1 MREIDCRGLNCPEP
15 VLKTKEA
22 LMKNPGATLEVIVD
36 NETAREN
43 VLRFARKQGRTVQW
57 KQKEDFYQIYIS
69 GSDQTDKITANEVI
83 ISDKI
88 ADRGAVLLVS
98 TDQLGQG
105 SSELGNLL
113 MRNFLYTLT
122 KREDHPQALVFMNTG
137 VKLCID
143 DSPVIDEL
151 AELQSKG
158 VQILVCGTCLDY
170 YQLKEQHRAGEVSN
184 MYDISDLLFSGRQVI
199 TI

>member
-22 LMKNPGATLEVIVD
+22 LMKNPGARLEVIVD

-69 GSDQTDKITANEVI
+69 GSDQTDKITANEGI

-88 ADRGAVLLVS
+88 ADRRAVLLVT

-151 AELQSKG
+151 TELQSKG